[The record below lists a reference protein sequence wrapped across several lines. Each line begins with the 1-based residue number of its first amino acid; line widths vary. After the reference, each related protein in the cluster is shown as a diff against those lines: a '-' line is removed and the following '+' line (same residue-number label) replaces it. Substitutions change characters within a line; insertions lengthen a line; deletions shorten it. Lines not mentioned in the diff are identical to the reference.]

1 MKTKHLLKEYIKA
14 LEASALVAGS
24 TDEAGLDE
32 ASEKTVH
39 HITYD
44 SNDMQFGTLFVC
56 KGAHFKEE
64 YLLQAIEKGAFCY
77 VSEKKYENAGVPGI
91 LVGDIRKAMPVIA
104 NLFYDSSW
112 KNIHMI
118 GITGTK
124 GKSTAAF
131 FLKFI
136 LDEYADE
143 MKEPETAILSSIDT
157 FDGVERF
164 ESHLTTPEAM
174 VLRKN
179 IDNAVTSG
187 ISHLI
192 MEVSSQALKYD
203 RTAGIIYDTACFLN
217 IGEDHISPLEHPD
230 LEDYVNS
237 KMMLFDQA
245 RTLAVNADSDYAQ
258 RVIDR
263 AKASGLTER
272 IVTFGCEKE
281 ADITA
286 YDIKTSRRGIS
297 FRVKCDSFDD
307 QFRIGLTGLF
317 NVSNALAAVTM
328 AYMMNIPL
336 HCIKDGLK
344 KARVKGR
351 MEVFTDADESITVIV
366 DYAHNKMSFEALFES
381 TVKEY
386 PDSHIAV
393 VFGSTGDKAVSRR
406 KGLGS
411 VAGKYADIC
420 YLTEDDPGTE
430 SPHAIAE
437 EIAVHVKKAGGNYV
451 IIDDRKEAVETA
463 IKEAPAGGVVI
474 VAAKGR
480 DTTQKRGLEYVTV
493 QSDVELVTEALA
505 KYR

>member
-1 MKTKHLLKEYIKA
+1 MITKHILKEYTEA
-14 LEASALVAGS
+14 LEG
-24 TDEAGLDE
+24 AGLKSAEQGDLGE
-32 ASEKTVH
+32 ILEKTVH
-39 HITYD
+39 HITFD

-64 YLLQAIEKGAFCY
+64 YLKQAVESGAFCY
-77 VSEKKYENAGVPGI
+77 VSETDYDVPIPGI
-91 LVGDIRKAMPVIA
+91 IVSDIRKAMPVIA
-104 NLFYDSSW
+104 DLFYNSSW
-112 KNIHMI
+112 KDIHMT

-131 FLKFI
+131 FLKSV

-157 FDGVERF
+157 FDGVDRF

-174 VLRKN
+174 VLRKH
-179 IDNAVTSG
+179 IDNAVKSG
-187 ISHLI
+187 ISHVV
-192 MEVSSQALKYD
+192 MEVSSQALKYH
-203 RTAGIIYDTACFLN
+203 RTAGIVYDTACFLN

-230 LEDYVNS
+230 LDDYIQS
-237 KMMLFDQA
+237 KMMLFDQTKA
-245 RTLAVNADSDYAQ
+245 LAVNADSDYAEA
-258 RVIDR
+258 VTER
-263 AKASGLTER
+263 AKASPLTER
-272 IVTFGCEKE
+272 IVTFGMEKE
-281 ADITA
+281 ADIEA

-297 FRVKCDSFDD
+297 FKVRCDSFDE
-307 QFRIGLTGLF
+307 QFRIGMTGLF
-317 NVSNALAAVTM
+317 NVSNALAALTL

-344 KARVKGR
+344 KAKVKGR

-366 DYAHNKMSFEALFES
+366 DYAHNKMSLEALFES
-381 TVKEY
+381 TMKEY
-386 PDSHIAV
+386 PGSHISV

-406 KGLGS
+406 KGLGT
-411 VAGKYADIC
+411 VAGQYADMC

-437 EIAVHVKKAGGNYV
+437 EIAGYVEKAGGKYV
-451 IIDDRKEAVETA
+451 IIDDRKEAVDTA
-463 IKEAPAGGVVI
+463 IKEAPSGGVVL
-474 VAAKGR
+474 VTAKGR

-493 QSDVELVTEALA
+493 PSDVELVIDALS

>member
-1 MKTKHLLKEYIKA
+1 MKTKHYLKEYTEG
-14 LEASALVAGS
+14 LEK
-24 TDEAGLDE
+24 AGLIAGKTGEMPGD
-32 ASEKTVH
+32 KTVH
-39 HITYD
+39 HITFD

-64 YLLQAIEKGAFCY
+64 YLQQAVEKGAFCY
-77 VSEKKYENAGVPGI
+77 VSEKEYEAGIPGI
-91 LVGDIRKAMPVIA
+91 IVSNIRKAMPIIA
-104 NLFYDSSW
+104 GIFYDDSW
-112 KNIHMI
+112 KDIHMI

-143 MKEPETAILSSIDT
+143 MGEPETAILSSIDT
-157 FDGVERF
+157 FDGVDRF

-179 IDNAVTSG
+179 IDNAVNSG

-203 RTAGIIYDTACFLN
+203 RTAGIVYDTACFLN

-230 LEDYVNS
+230 LEDYIRS

-245 RTLAVNADSDYAQ
+245 KTICVNADSDYADA
-258 RVIDR
+258 VIER
-263 AKASGLTER
+263 CQASPLTEK
-272 IVTFGCEKE
+272 IVTFGSEKE

-297 FRVKCDSFDD
+297 FKVRCDSFDES
-307 QFRIGLTGLF
+307 FKIGMTGLF
-317 NVSNALAAVTM
+317 NVSNALAALAM
-328 AYMMNIPL
+328 AYTMNIPL

-344 KARVKGR
+344 KTKVKGR
-351 MEVFTDADESITVIV
+351 MEVFTDADEDITVIV

-381 TVKEY
+381 TIKEY
-386 PDSHIAV
+386 PDSHISV
-393 VFGSTGDKAVSRR
+393 VFGSTGDKAISRR

-411 VAGKYADIC
+411 VAGRYADIC

-437 EIAVHVKKAGGNYV
+437 ELANYVAKAGGRYE
-451 IIDDRKEAVETA
+451 IIDDREEAVGKA
-463 IKEAPAGGVVI
+463 IKEAPHGGVVI

-493 QSDVELVTEALA
+493 KSDVELVTEALA